1 MLQEGELVDQLSRS
15 TVYQNF
21 ERAFSEVTQFS
32 LRLAPP
38 KKRSLIPDGKVHQ
51 FWCAAEV
58 PVRLGDKT
66 VGVLQI
72 GQPAL
77 AATTTEHFKD
87 WEKPIRDPGVN
98 MDFDRIPYAQI
109 DSALPS
115 RSRYEAMVR
124 LLELFANQLSFFAN
138 EILIQQAER
147 EPYRVRMARAYIS
160 TRQTEDFSLSDVAG
174 AVHVSPF
181 YLCKIFKKA
190 TGLTFIEFRNRLRIE
205 SAMKLLANPSQ
216 SVSEIAYG
224 VGFQSLTQF
233 NRLFRRIVGQSP
245 TAYRC
250 SHTRACDP
258 PRWNR
263 AAVQTEKSHSGYCS
277 APAYASAQSLECPSA
292 SFTDTEVNL
301 ITVCWS
307 GSATYSMP
315 AEDRMRPALI
325 GQVWCQ
331 R

>member
-21 ERAFSEVTQFS
+21 ERAFCEATQFS

-38 KKRSLIPDGKVHQ
+38 KNRSWISDGEVHQ

-72 GQPAL
+72 GQPAM
-77 AATTTEHFKD
+77 AATTTEHIKD
-87 WEKPIRDPGVN
+87 SEKPIRDPGVS
-98 MDFDRIPYAQI
+98 MDLDRIPYAQI

-160 TRQTEDFSLSDVAG
+160 TRQTEDFNLSDVAR

-205 SAMKLLANPSQ
+205 SAMKLLQNPRQ
-216 SVSEIAYG
+216 SVSEIAYS

-233 NRLFRRIVGQSP
+233 NRLFRRIVGRSP

-250 SHTRACDP
+250 SLTRACDP
-258 PRWNR
+258 PRRNR
-263 AAVQTEKSHSGYCS
+263 TAVQTEESHSGYCS
-277 APAYASAQSLECPSA
+277 GPTYASALSL
-292 SFTDTEVNL
+292 
-301 ITVCWS
+301 
-307 GSATYSMP
+307 
-315 AEDRMRPALI
+315 
-325 GQVWCQ
+325 
-331 R
+331 